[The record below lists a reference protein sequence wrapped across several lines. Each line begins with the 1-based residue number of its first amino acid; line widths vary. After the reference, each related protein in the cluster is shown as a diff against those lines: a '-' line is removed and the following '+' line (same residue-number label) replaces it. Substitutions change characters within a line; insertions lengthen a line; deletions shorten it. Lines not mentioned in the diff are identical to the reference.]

1 MGDKR
6 FGDEGAAESLSFA
19 CYDFRQYLRRIV
31 LRSKHTAFCRIYED
45 AKDFFTSAID
55 HNNKVGQFYVHR
67 ARALYMMEEVEEAR
81 RDILVAL
88 HLDPDNDEVGRS
100 K

>member
-1 MGDKR
+1 MQQSLFR
-6 FGDEGAAESLSFA
+6 SLAMTFGSIYAGLFCVVSIQ
-19 CYDFRQYLRRIV
+19 R
-31 LRSKHTAFCRIYED
+31 FCRIYED

-88 HLDPDNDEVGRS
+88 HLDPDNDEVGLS